1 MPWRM
6 KKVVVTV
13 AGLALFAGGAF
24 LFSACSSSDSP
35 SGDAPDA
42 APDARKE
49 AGPPVDSGDGE
60 GEDAGLTIDECY
72 AKCEADHPS
81 GLVLDRKIDDCW
93 EANCAGPCVDGTSG
107 FDAGSTDAGD
117 GGEAGAD
124 AGPPMCQ
131 NDVETDDTSCNACT
145 QTFCCESWDGCFND
159 DDCAALNDC
168 RSSCE

>member
-6 KKVVVTV
+6 KKLVVTV

-35 SGDAPDA
+35 SGGDTQDA

-60 GEDAGLTIDECY
+60 DEDAGLTIDECY

-107 FDAGSTDAGD
+107 FDAGSADGGDAGD
-117 GGEAGAD
+117 AGA
-124 AGPPMCQ
+124 PMCQ